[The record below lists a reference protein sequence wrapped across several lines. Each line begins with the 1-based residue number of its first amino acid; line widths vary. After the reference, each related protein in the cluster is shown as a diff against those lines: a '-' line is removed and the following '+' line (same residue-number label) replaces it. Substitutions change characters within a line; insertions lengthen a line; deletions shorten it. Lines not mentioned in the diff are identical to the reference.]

1 MSFANLKKQSKLGAL
16 TEKLVKEV
24 EKMNSSNSVS
34 SDERFWSL
42 TCDKAGNG
50 AAVIRFLPAP
60 DGEDLPFVKLY
71 SHAFQ
76 GPNGWYIENSLTT
89 INQKDPL
96 GEYNSTL
103 WNNGT
108 EAGKEQARKQKRKLS
123 YISNIYVVKD
133 PANPENEGKTF
144 LYKYGKKIFDKI
156 MEAMQP
162 EMEDDES
169 IDPFDFWNG
178 ANFKLTAKNVAGY
191 RNYDSSK
198 FMKQGALLDD
208 DDELEAIWKKQYSL
222 QEFIAP
228 DQFKSYDELKKRL
241 DYVLGKGD
249 TNSRRVDEEVEDE
262 DDYRGSVKDL
272 DDDLRGQLNSLKPTK
287 SSYDDSDEDSPLSYF
302 QALAN
307 DD

>member
-1 MSFANLKKQSKLGAL
+1 MDLRINL
-16 TEKLVKEV
+16 
-24 EKMNSSNSVS
+24 
-34 SDERFWSL
+34 
-42 TCDKAGNG
+42 
-50 AAVIRFLPAP
+50 
-60 DGEDLPFVKLY
+60 
-71 SHAFQ
+71 
-76 GPNGWYIENSLTT
+76 
-89 INQKDPL
+89 
-96 GEYNSTL
+96 
-103 WNNGT
+103 
-108 EAGKEQARKQKRKLS
+108 
-123 YISNIYVVKD
+123 NIK
-133 PANPENEGKTF
+133 F
-144 LYKYGKKIFDKI
+144 KYGKKIFDKI

>member
-1 MSFANLKKQSKLGAL
+1 MSFANLKKQSKLGSL

-24 EKMNSSNSVS
+24 EKMNSASSGS
-34 SDERFWSL
+34 SDERFWTLSV
-42 TCDKAGNG
+42 DKAQNG
-50 AAVIRFLPAP
+50 GAVIRFLPAP

-71 SHAFQ
+71 SHGFQ
-76 GPNGWYIENSLTT
+76 GPSGWVLDNCITT
-89 INQKDPL
+89 INQKCPIC
-96 GEYNSTL
+96 EYNSTL

-108 EAGKEQARKQKRKLS
+108 ESGKEQARKQKRKLS
-123 YISNIYVVKD
+123 YISNIYIVKD
-133 PANPENEGKTF
+133 PANPENEGRVM

-178 ANFKLTAKNVAGY
+178 ANFKLVAKNVAGY

-198 FMKQGALLDD
+198 FMKQTALLDD
-208 DDELEAIWKKQYSL
+208 DDELEAIWKKEYSL
-222 QEFIAP
+222 QEFI
-228 DQFKSYDELKKRL
+228 DSSQFKSYDDLKNRL
-241 DYVLGKGD
+241 DYVLGKGNN
-249 TNSRRVDEEVEDE
+249 TRRVDEEVEDE
-262 DDYRGSVKDL
+262 DNYRGSVKDL
-272 DDDLRGQLNSLKPTK
+272 DDDLRSQLSNLKPSK